1 MNCERHKNNNIS
13 SGFLIDCRAIT
24 LVLFSTLDDVAG
36 HERGGV
42 VVALQR
48 ARGQVPLDL
57 QPEEVSRVLLL
68 DLRRRVRRV
77 ELDAEAEEGVTRG
90 EAHLVVHLLVQVQP
104 ILKGKED
111 ECFV

>member
-1 MNCERHKNNNIS
+1 M
-13 SGFLIDCRAIT
+13 DY
-24 LVLFSTLDDVAG
+24 VAG
-36 HERGGV
+36 HEGGGI

-57 QPEEVSRVLLL
+57 QPEEVAGVLLL

-77 ELDAEAEEGVTRG
+77 KLDAEPEEGVARG

-104 ILKGKED
+104 ILKGGKKTNAPIDDSNKCTLNYVISLKE
-111 ECFV
+111 

>member
-1 MNCERHKNNNIS
+1 MDFERI
-13 SGFLIDCRAIT
+13 LIDFCNYAS
-24 LVLFSTLDDVAG
+24 STLDDVAG
-36 HERGGV
+36 HEGGRV

-77 ELDAEAEEGVTRG
+77 ELDAEPEEGVARG